1 MKKIIL
7 LFAGLSLFTF
17 KSNSQT
23 VTDYDNNVYDTIHI
37 GTQVWLKQ
45 NLKTKHYL
53 TGDSIPNVT
62 ANASWS
68 ALTTGAYCNYMND
81 TNNGATYGKLYNW
94 FAVNDSRKICP
105 TGWHVPS
112 DGEWNIMERHI
123 DASVDTT
130 LTGYQGT
137 NAGWKLKETGT
148 THWATTSASVTNS
161 SGFTA
166 LPGGHRLS
174 GIFYTLGNN
183 GYWWTKTPKDAS
195 YSWHRGLNDGSSQI
209 MRSNA
214 NKNDGRSVRCIKDYP
229 ITQIQEI
236 NDNPDIQIYPNP
248 TANNVKIECAEN
260 QKANMQ
266 VYDMLGQCVLQKDL
280 LRGTNNIDVSSL
292 PKGLYVIRLTGVDWS
307 VEKKFV
313 KE

>member
-7 LFAGLSLFTF
+7 LFALVAVLAY
-17 KSNSQT
+17 KSNAQT
-23 VTDYDNNVYDTIHI
+23 VTDYDGNIYDTIHI

-45 NLKTKHYL
+45 NLKTRHYL
-53 TGDSIPNVT
+53 NGDSIPNVK
-62 ANASWS
+62 ANNSWS

-81 TNNGATYGKLYNW
+81 TNNGVTYGKLYNW

-105 TGWHVPS
+105 SGWHVPS
-112 DGEWNIMERHI
+112 DGEWNIMIKRV

-148 THWATTSASVTNS
+148 THWTTTSASVNNS

-166 LPGGHRLS
+166 LPGGHRYT
-174 GIFYTLGNN
+174 GIFYNLHTI
-183 GYWWTKTPKDAS
+183 GYWWTQTPKDT
-195 YSWHRGLNDGSSQI
+195 YSSWYRYLNDGSSQVG
-209 MRSNA
+209 RSYA

-229 ITQIQEI
+229 TTQIQNI
-236 NDNPDIQIYPNP
+236 NDVPDFQIYPNP
-248 TANNVKIECAEN
+248 VSNKLNIECPEN
-260 QKANMQ
+260 QKINLQ
-266 VYDMLGQCVLQKDL
+266 TYNLLGQCVIQLDL
-280 LRGTNNIDVSSL
+280 IKGTNELDVSLL
-292 PKGLYVIRLTGVDWS
+292 PKGLYVIRLIGNDWS
-307 VEKKFV
+307 VEKKFI